1 MRDDQPDD
9 GQGGG
14 DGIVLARIGDAFW
27 LLEGEAHLDAM
38 LTTTDGY
45 PTPVRCIPLASME
58 ALGALLPDYAS
69 LAIPLGLLLGTL
81 FAFRQLSLSSEL
93 DVMRAVG
100 LSYLRLLRVPYAI
113 TIALMA
119 INAALVFYVQPVSK
133 YF

>member
-14 DGIVLARIGDAFW
+14 DGIVLARIGDACW

-58 ALGALLPDYAS
+58 ALGALLPEGIETGA
-69 LAIPLGLLLGTL
+69 LWAIHPAIVARLERDGQIVVT
-81 FAFRQLSLSSEL
+81 QLPDE
-93 DVMRAVG
+93 G
-100 LSYLRLLRVPYAI
+100 
-113 TIALMA
+113 
-119 INAALVFYVQPVSK
+119 
-133 YF
+133 